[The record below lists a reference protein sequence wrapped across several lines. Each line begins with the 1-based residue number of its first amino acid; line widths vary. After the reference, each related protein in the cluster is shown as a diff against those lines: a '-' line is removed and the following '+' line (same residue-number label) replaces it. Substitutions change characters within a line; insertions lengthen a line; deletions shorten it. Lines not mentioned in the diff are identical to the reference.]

1 MYYLIFFYHI
11 FIMFEIFNNPWIIL
25 IIIFLIYSIYNK
37 IKNLN
42 KPLNQTKF
50 IEQLQNQQKIKK
62 NFNFNNIVT
71 KLPILTSYYVGL

>member
-1 MYYLIFFYHI
+1 
-11 FIMFEIFNNPWIIL
+11 MFEIFNNPWIIL
-25 IIIFLIYSIYNK
+25 ICIFLIYSIYKK

-62 NFNFNNIVT
+62 KFNFYNIVT
-71 KLPILTSYYVGL
+71 KLPTVASYYVGI

>member
-1 MYYLIFFYHI
+1 
-11 FIMFEIFNNPWIIL
+11 MFEIFNNPWIIL